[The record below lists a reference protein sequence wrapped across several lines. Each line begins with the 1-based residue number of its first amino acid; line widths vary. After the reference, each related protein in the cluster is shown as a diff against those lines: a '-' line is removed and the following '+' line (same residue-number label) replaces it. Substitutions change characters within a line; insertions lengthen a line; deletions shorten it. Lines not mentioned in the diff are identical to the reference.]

1 MDKKQNSLEWQFEQL
16 FNSFEKFDN
25 GEYTFDEYLKMNL
38 KIQKQANQMHK
49 CEIAN
54 SYDQMR
60 CLGNFENGEQYY
72 NQTFNK

>member
-16 FNSFEKFDN
+16 FNSFEKFNN
-25 GEYTFDEYLKMNL
+25 GEYTFDEYLKINL
-38 KIQKQANQMHK
+38 KIQEQANQMHK
-49 CEIAN
+49 CEIVN